1 MKRLLILTLLVAG
14 AACAGAVNR
23 HTHINIASG
32 QSQGG
37 NDNQSREEIH
47 QSYQLTPG
55 AHVEISGINGTVQ
68 IETSDTNTAEID
80 IVRTAGSR
88 KDLDSTKIIIEH
100 TANSL
105 TIRGENNGGF
115 WRSLVR
121 GEVKQQVVLR
131 APRQIALEAHGING
145 RVKIGEVE
153 GGVDLSGINGGLEV
167 AQTTSHSEI
176 HGINGGVTL
185 NIKSLGKDGLEM
197 SGINGGVELRLAPD
211 LNADLEAHG
220 INGSVRSDI
229 QSVSVE
235 KENRSN
241 YYARIGA
248 GGSPISINGINGGVR
263 LTAGTG
269 QTRAAVTNGSGS

>member
-23 HTHINIASG
+23 STHIHITSG
-32 QSQGG
+32 Q
-37 NDNQSREEIH
+37 NQSSSNNNQAREEIH

-55 AHVEISGINGTVQ
+55 AHLDISGINGTVQ

-88 KDLDSTKIIIEH
+88 KDLDSTKIVIEH

-105 TIRGENNGGF
+105 TIRGENNQSF
-115 WRSLVR
+115 WRNLVR
-121 GEVKQQVVLR
+121 GEVKQQVIVR

-145 RVKIGEVE
+145 HVKIGEIE

-167 AQTTSHSEI
+167 AQTEGHSDI
-176 HGINGGVTL
+176 HGVNGGVTL
-185 NIKSLGKDGLEM
+185 NVKELGKDGLEM
-197 SGINGGVELRLAPD
+197 SGINGGVELRLAAD

-220 INGSVRSDI
+220 INGSVRSEI
-229 QSVSVE
+229 QSVTVE

-241 YYARIGA
+241 YSARIGS

-263 LTAGTG
+263 LTAG
-269 QTRAAVTNGSGS
+269 AGS